1 MIPLRTHADHGRI
14 LAAAVIADLRA
25 EHLGAPD
32 RGFWD
37 RPDFGGHVTIAANGS
52 HVLDRHGEEVAS

>member
-32 RGFWD
+32 RFSWT
-37 RPDFGGHVTIAANGS
+37 REPFGGHVFEAAF
-52 HVLDRHGEEVAS
+52 VDAEAGEDQ

>member
-32 RGFWD
+32 RFSWD
-37 RPDFGGHVTIAANGS
+37 RQPFGGRVFEASYVDAEAAE
-52 HVLDRHGEEVAS
+52 VDR